1 MDESKIRDALIGMLS
16 EVAAQAK
23 ADAASGNSDIGSV
36 LDKNKPEL
44 RQLDEKQINQA
55 IQDIRRATATKEGA
69 ARLVSALLVAA
80 KTVAAITIR

>member
-1 MDESKIRDALIGMLS
+1 MEESKIRDALINMLT
-16 EVAAQAK
+16 EVAEQAK
-23 ADAASGNSDIGSV
+23 ADALSGKSNIGSV

-55 IQDIRRATATKEGA
+55 IQDIRKATATKEGT

-80 KTVAAITIR
+80 RTIAAITIR